1 MMNGTDVLTYL
12 MSADGLWIDFDPES
26 FFLHGLAGGFAAAG
40 FGVLFNFAP
49 RDLLWCFGAGALAVT
64 MRSITMGLGLSLEGA
79 SFLAAVAVG
88 IAVQIPHRRAGLTR
102 TALAA
107 AACTSMIPGGAI
119 ARAILGLFSLTTDIH
134 SPAYLSM
141 VVHDI
146 LLSAFTLIAI
156 GVGVSLSL
164 QVFRRRGLDL

>member
-1 MMNGTDVLTYL
+1 MTF
-12 MSADGLWIDFDPES
+12 ADGLSWLMSEKGLWVNLDLGS
-26 FFLHGLAGGFAAAG
+26 FCLRSLAGGLAAAG

-49 RDLLWCFGAGALAVT
+49 RDLVWCLGAGILAVAT
-64 MRSITMGLGLSLEGA
+64 RSLAMGLGLSLEGA
-79 SFLAAVAVG
+79 SFLAAVTVG
-88 IAVQIPHRRAGLTR
+88 LAVQLPHRRNGLTR

-119 ARAILGLFSLTTDIH
+119 ARAILGLFSLTTEIP

-146 LLSAFTLIAI
+146 LLSVFTLIAI